1 MSGSPVGGRAGGRV
15 LPFQLETSGL
25 SGRLVELDGVVDE
38 IISRHDYAFPVAALL
53 AECLALTAA
62 LSAVLKYE
70 GIFSLQ
76 TKGDGPVSL
85 LVADVTSEGD
95 IRGYAEI
102 AEGRDKE
109 IPETALENP
118 VEALLGK
125 GRLAFTVDQGSHTN
139 RYQGIVE
146 MTGATLADC
155 AQHYFRQSE
164 QLPTRLKLAA
174 GQDKTGAWRAAAL
187 MLQQIPHDDTDYEN
201 RWDVSGLEDEAAEDH
216 WRRAGLLMETLASTE
231 FLDRDLG
238 GEAILYRLFN
248 EDGVRVF
255 QDRALNAGCRC
266 SADRVENVL
275 RSMAPEELEPLKI
288 DGNIVVTCQ
297 FCKQDYTYD
306 AVDLAALNSPG
317 SGTA

>member
-1 MSGSPVGGRAGGRV
+1 VSGSRVGTGGRV
-15 LPFQLETSGL
+15 LPFQLESSGL
-25 SGRLVELDGVVDE
+25 RGRLVELGGVANE
-38 IISRHDYAFPVAALL
+38 IISRHAYPAPVAALL

-62 LSAVLKYE
+62 LSAVLKYD

-76 TKGDGPVSL
+76 TKGDGPLSL
-85 LVADVTSEGD
+85 LVADVTSDGD

-102 AEGRDKE
+102 EEGREGE
-109 IPETALENP
+109 IPETPVARP
-118 VEALLGK
+118 VEALLGE

-164 QLPTRLKLAA
+164 QLPTRVTLAA
-174 GQDKTGAWRAAAL
+174 GQDNAGIWRAAAL
-187 MLQQIPHDDTDYEN
+187 MLQQIPHDDTDYDN
-201 RWDVSGLEDEAAEDH
+201 RWDVSGIEDETAAEH
-216 WRRAGLLMETLASTE
+216 WRRAGLLMDTLDRVE

-248 EDGVRVF
+248 EDGVRVYE
-255 QDRALNAGCRC
+255 DRALQAGCRC
-266 SADRVENVL
+266 SAQRVENVL
-275 RSMAPEELEPLKI
+275 RGMPPDELEPLKV
-288 DGNIVVTCQ
+288 DGRVIVTCQ
-297 FCKQDYTYD
+297 FCKFDYVYD
-306 AVDLAALNSPG
+306 EVDLAALRSPG

>member
-1 MSGSPVGGRAGGRV
+1 MTTNSLGGRV
-15 LPFQLETSGL
+15 LPFQLESSGL
-25 SGRLVELDGVVDE
+25 RGRLVELGGVVDD
-38 IISRHDYAFPVAALL
+38 IVSRHDYPHPVASLL

-76 TKGDGPVSL
+76 TKGDGPISL
-85 LVADVTSEGD
+85 LVADATSDGD
-95 IRGYAEI
+95 IRGYAEV
-102 AEGRDKE
+102 AEGRESE
-109 IPETALENP
+109 IPDTAVDRP

-146 MTGATLADC
+146 MTGATLAEC

-164 QLPTRLKLAA
+164 QLPTRLSLAA
-174 GQDKTGAWRAAAL
+174 GRDDDGTWRAAAL
-187 MLQQIPHDDTDYEN
+187 MLQQIPRDDTDYDT
-201 RWDVSGLEDEAAEDH
+201 RWDVSGIEDEDAAEE
-216 WRRAGLLMETLASTE
+216 WRRAGLLMDTLQPDE

-255 QDRALNAGCRC
+255 QDRPLQAGCRC
-266 SADRVENVL
+266 TAERVENVL
-275 RSMAPEELEPLKI
+275 RGMPPDELEPLKV

-297 FCKQDYTYD
+297 FCKQDYVYD
-306 AVDLAALNSPG
+306 AVDLAALSSPG